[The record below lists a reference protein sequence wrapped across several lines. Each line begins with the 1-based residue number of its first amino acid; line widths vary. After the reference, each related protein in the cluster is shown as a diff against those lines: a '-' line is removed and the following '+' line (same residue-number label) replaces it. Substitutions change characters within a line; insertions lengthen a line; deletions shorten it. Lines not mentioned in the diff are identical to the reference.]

1 MIVPMKKITLLIS
14 AVSRQSALNKCRML
28 GVLHI
33 RHIQPPQGEEIDQIN
48 QKMGDTDKVLTI
60 LESVDSE
67 VTRKSS
73 KADASDT
80 VTHILETLSKLNSL
94 KSELEEK
101 QNLAQ
106 WFELWGDISPE
117 SVSALRKNGVFI
129 RFYLGNHAGL
139 KKIPGD
145 KKIRVVKEIGSAVL
159 LTLFSESEDER
170 LDFKEETLPD
180 IEPDLLRKE
189 IRKIEKEISH
199 LSKELKSSAAIID
212 RIREFRNSLKK
223 KLEMSQALNGMGE
236 AEGFVYLQGFCP
248 VDNVPDLKQYAEKE
262 GWGYVVQDPDE
273 PAEVPTLL
281 RNPKPIRIINPLFK
295 FMGTFPGYEEKDISA
310 WFLIFLSLFYAILIG
325 DAGYGLIFLGLTF
338 LAQKKIGRSV
348 PSEAFKLIY
357 VMSGATVIWG
367 IITGTW
373 FGYEQIAD
381 LPVFKSGVIKAID
394 SFAEDNSQL
403 MMYICFIIGII
414 HLSLAHLINFFNL
427 INSLRA
433 IGEIGWICILW
444 SIFFLIS
451 TLVIGKP
458 MPVITLPLLGTGI
471 LLALVFSN
479 YQKNIL
485 KGIGETSFELPL
497 SVISSFSDLMSYL
510 RLFAVGFASVQVASS
525 FNNIAIGTGI
535 DNILKGFIAAIV
547 LLFGHSLNI
556 VLGLMAVL
564 VHGVRLNMLEFSGHL
579 RQQWSGRE
587 YKPFRE

>member
-14 AVSRQSALNKCRML
+14 AGSRQSALNKCRKL

-48 QKMGDTDKVLTI
+48 QKLIDTDKVLNL
-60 LESVDSE
+60 LEPGDSA
-67 VTRKSS
+67 VTRKPS
-73 KADASDT
+73 KADASGT
-80 VTHILETLSKLNSL
+80 ITQVLEIRRRLDSL
-94 KSELEEK
+94 RSELHEK

-117 SVSALRKNGVFI
+117 SVSTLRKNGVFV
-129 RFYLGNHAGL
+129 RFYQGNQAGL
-139 KKIPGD
+139 KKIPGN
-145 KKIRVVKEIGSAVL
+145 KKIRIVKENGSTIL

-180 IEPDLLRKE
+180 IEPAQLRRE
-189 IRKIEKEISH
+189 IQKIEKEISH
-199 LSKELKSSAAIID
+199 LSGKLKSSAAALDHIKA
-212 RIREFRNSLKK
+212 FRNSLKK
-223 KLEMSQALNGMGE
+223 QLEMSQALNGMGE

-248 VDNVPDLKQYAEKE
+248 GELIPELKGHAEKE
-262 GWGYVVQDPDE
+262 GWGYIVQDPED

-281 RNPKPIRIINPLFK
+281 RNPKLIRIINPLFK
-295 FMGTFPGYEEKDISA
+295 FMGTFPGYEEKDVSA
-310 WFLIFLSLFYAILIG
+310 WFLIFLSLFYAMLIG

-338 LAQKKIGRSV
+338 FAQKKMGPSV
-348 PSEAFKLIY
+348 PSEVFKLIY

-367 IITGTW
+367 ILTGTW

-427 INSLRA
+427 INSPRA

-458 MPVITLPLLGTGI
+458 MPAVTLPLLVTGV
-471 LLALVFSN
+471 LLALIFSN

-485 KGIGETSFELPL
+485 KGIGETSFDLPL

-525 FNNIAIGTGI
+525 FNNIALGTGI
-535 DNILKGFIAAIV
+535 DNVLKGFIAAIV

-556 VLGLMAVL
+556 ILGLMAVL